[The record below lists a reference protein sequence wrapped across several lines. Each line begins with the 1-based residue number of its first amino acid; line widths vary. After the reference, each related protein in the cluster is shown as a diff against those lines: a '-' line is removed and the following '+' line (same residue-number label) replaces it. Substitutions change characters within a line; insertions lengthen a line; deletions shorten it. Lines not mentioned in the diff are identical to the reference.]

1 MIHRRDLAGLTGLGV
16 TTLVLPAVAQAASST
31 GPAAATGVLHLR
43 WTITERRAA
52 DPDGGETNMQVAD
65 LELRSGATIL
75 GLEVVDTI
83 TNPGGNNPDEE
94 GPGSVFDGTAITKW
108 LDQNFCVDGTDTSG
122 QSVLLIAFIAPVTFD
137 SYRLFTANDFEFRDP
152 VAWTLEVSSA
162 ATPTESD
169 WVLAARQERLPSIVP
184 VDRETA
190 TAWFDLT
197 EL

>member
-1 MIHRRDLAGLTGLGV
+1 MRRRELAGLVGLGV
-16 TTLVLPAVAQAASST
+16 TTLALPSAAHAASPSGPAVAS
-31 GPAAATGVLHLR
+31 GVLHLR

-83 TNPGGNNPDEE
+83 TNPGGNNPEEE
-94 GPGSVFDGTAITKW
+94 GPGSVFDGTTITKW
-108 LDQNFCVDGTDTSG
+108 LDQDFCVDGTETTG
-122 QSVLLIAFIAPVTFD
+122 ESVLLIAFIAPVTFD

-190 TAWFDLT
+190 TAWFDLS